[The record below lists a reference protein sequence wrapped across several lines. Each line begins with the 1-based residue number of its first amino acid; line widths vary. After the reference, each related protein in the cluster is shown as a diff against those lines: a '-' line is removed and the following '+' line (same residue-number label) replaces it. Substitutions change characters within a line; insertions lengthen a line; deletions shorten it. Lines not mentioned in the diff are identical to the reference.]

1 MSATTFVH
9 LRRVAALLMGVGGL
23 LLLLSGLLGVGL
35 PPEVGRD
42 ALVAVGACL
51 CLAGAGQWWTL
62 GRAQRAMGLL
72 SEELTMMRRVAHHTG
87 SPVLVTDND
96 LRVVWCNQAFERETG
111 FRLGEV
117 QGQHPGRLLRSPG
130 ADPVTVARVRDAVR
144 HHTDIDIELLH
155 RYRDGRDRWVRV
167 ILSSQRDD
175 QGDFSGFVAV
185 LVDIDAQVR
194 TRETM
199 RRALR
204 HKGALMQ
211 TLQRYVIVAETDT
224 AGVITQ
230 VNQRFQHTSGYSEA
244 ELLGQ
249 NFRLVSAGW
258 HTPVFWRDMWQRI
271 ERGLPWRGE
280 ICNRS
285 KSGRLYWVQ
294 TLITP
299 FAGADGKIEKYLAIQ
314 SDVSDLRLAQIEL
327 RKSQTLLTRTSQLA
341 GVGGWYVLAGG
352 GGLHMTPECQQLLGV
367 SDGEIDSI
375 DELWRCFDAGA
386 RLQVREQLR
395 ELVARRRRDIEVV
408 VPLRPLDNAPMRWV
422 KLVAGFDEPE
432 SGGLARAPGRLVGA
446 VQDYTPQTQA
456 QQRIREEQRIL
467 HSAMDA
473 VGEAFALYDPENRL
487 VYFNDEYAAWLPP
500 EHAPRQ
506 GMRYEE
512 VLRCLL
518 DRGDFKVDQGHE
530 SEWMQ
535 AVLSAPR
542 RADADRIHQMA
553 DGRWIRFIDRLTP
566 DGYRVVFRYDVTELQ
581 SALLRADAAALSK
594 GQFLANMSHEIRTP
608 INAILGLLQ
617 LLGHTRL
624 DTQQADTLHKARR
637 ATRSLLEILNDVLD
651 LSKIEAGKM
660 DLHPVPFRLAD
671 LRNEL
676 ELILVG
682 ALGSKDL
689 LLVFDI
695 DAALPPVV
703 CGDPVR
709 LRQVLINLGSN
720 AIKFTER
727 GRVVLRWHLLH
738 QASGV
743 ARLRFQ
749 VSDTGIGIAPEQQQH
764 IFDSFSQAESTT
776 TRRFGGSGL
785 GLTISQRLVSYMGGE
800 IRLSSTPGEGSTFVF
815 DIDLPLAAEQD
826 VVDDV
831 HTDPTAEGADRLS
844 GLSLLLVEDNA
855 LNQEVALAML
865 RREGARVELAE
876 NGLQAV
882 QALQARP
889 RGFDLVLMDMQM
901 PELDGLQATERIRD
915 ELGLRDLPVLA
926 MTANAMAADRERC
939 LQAGMNAHIGKPFD
953 IDQVV
958 ALVLQFTRGAP
969 LQSAPDIVIDPDEG
983 MQEWPL
989 REDTDT
995 LRRLGGNAVLLAQLR
1010 GQFVTGAREQW
1021 RVVQACTTRS
1031 DWRQAADA
1039 VHRLKG
1045 SAGVVGA
1052 QRLLRG
1058 CAEIEQALRTAEGG
1072 ADPGAGRWRQLQA
1085 LLEDSLGALGVAPAA
1100 RTAAPLQ
1107 PATVDQVELRA
1118 CRAALIPLKPLLE
1131 VADMTAIDLHEQ
1143 WLAEHPLARSPRFE
1157 RLNQLMEAMDL
1168 PAAAAECSRVLEG
1181 ESVVAQTPVKRANPA
1196 AADGLA
1202 AAGPCTE

>member
-1 MSATTFVH
+1 VSASAFVH
-9 LRRVAALLMGVGGL
+9 LRRVAAVLMVTGGL
-23 LLLLSGLLGVGL
+23 LVLSGLLVVAL
-35 PPEVGRD
+35 PMWVGRD
-42 ALVAVGACL
+42 ARVA
-51 CLAGAGQWWTL
+51 AGAGLLLAGGWQWWTL
-62 GRAQRAMGLL
+62 GRAQQAVGQL
-72 SEELTMMRRVAHHTG
+72 SEQLTMMRRVAHHAG
-87 SPVLVTDND
+87 NPVLVTDND

-111 FRLGEV
+111 FRLVEV
-117 QGQHPGRLLRSPG
+117 QGQHPGRWLRSPG
-130 ADPVTVARVRDAVR
+130 ADPVTEARVRDAVR

-155 RYRDGRDRWVRV
+155 RYRDGRDRWVRL
-167 ILSSQRDD
+167 ILASQRDD
-175 QGDFSGFVAV
+175 RGGYSGFVAV
-185 LVDIDAQVR
+185 LMDIDAQVHA
-194 TRETM
+194 RETM

-211 TLQRYVIVAETDT
+211 TLERYVIVAETDT

-230 VNQRFQHTSGYSEA
+230 VNQRFQDISGYTEA
-244 ELLGQ
+244 QLLGQ

-258 HTPVFWRDMWQRI
+258 HPPAFWRNMWQRI

-285 KSGRLYWVQ
+285 QSGRLYWVQ
-294 TLITP
+294 TLIAP
-299 FAGADGKIEKYLAIQ
+299 FAGADGKIEKYVAIQ

-327 RKSQTLLTRTSQLA
+327 RKSQALLTRTSQLA
-341 GVGGWYVLAGG
+341 GVGGWYALAGG
-352 GGLHMTPECQQLLGV
+352 GGLHMTPECLQLLGV
-367 SDGEIDSI
+367 ADGEIGAI

-395 ELVARRRRDIEVV
+395 DLVARRRHDIEVV
-408 VPLRPLDNAPMRWV
+408 VPLRPMENTPTRWV
-422 KLVAGFDEPE
+422 KLVAGYDEPE
-432 SGGLARAPGRLVGA
+432 PGGPARTPGRLVGA
-446 VQDYTPQTQA
+446 VQDYTPHTQA

-473 VGEAFALYDPENRL
+473 VGEAFALYDPDNRL

-512 VLRCLL
+512 VLRFLL
-518 DRGDFKVDQGHE
+518 ARGDFKEAVGRE
-530 SEWMQ
+530 SEWIQ

-542 RADADRIHQMA
+542 RANADRVQQMA

-581 SALLRADAAALSK
+581 SALLQADAAALSK

-624 DTQQADTLHKARR
+624 DEQQAETLRKARR
-637 ATRSLLEILNDVLD
+637 ATRSLLDLLNDVLD

-660 DLHPVPFRLAD
+660 DLHPVPFRLTD

-676 ELILVG
+676 ELVLAG
-682 ALGSKDL
+682 ALVSKDVR
-689 LLVFDI
+689 LVFDI
-695 DAALPPVV
+695 DPQLPPVV

-709 LRQVLINLGSN
+709 LRQVLINLGGN
-720 AIKFTER
+720 AIKFTEC
-727 GRVVLRWHLLH
+727 GQVVIGWHLL
-738 QASGV
+738 QQGAGV
-743 ARLRFQ
+743 ARIRFQ
-749 VSDTGIGIAPEQQQH
+749 VTDTGIGIAPEQQQR
-764 IFDSFSQAESTT
+764 IFDSFSQGESTT

-800 IRLSSTPGEGSTFVF
+800 IRLSSTPGQGSSFVF
-815 DIDLPLAAEQD
+815 EIDLPLAAEQD

-831 HTDPTAEGADRLS
+831 HPPLVTPGQDRLS
-844 GLSLLLVEDNA
+844 GLRLLLVEDNA

-865 RREGARVELAE
+865 RREGAHVELAE
-876 NGLQAV
+876 NGWQAV
-882 QALQARP
+882 QALQERP

-969 LQSAPDIVIDPDEG
+969 LQSAPDILIDPDEG
-983 MQEWPL
+983 VQEWPL
-989 REDTDT
+989 REDTET

-1010 GQFVTGAREQW
+1010 GQFVASAMELW
-1021 RVVQACTTRS
+1021 RVVQACATRS
-1031 DWRQAADA
+1031 DWHQAAHA

-1052 QRLLRG
+1052 QRLMHA
-1058 CAEIEQALRTAEGG
+1058 CAEIEQTLRTGEDG

-1085 LLEDSLGALGVAPAA
+1085 LLADSLGALDTAPPVRAPAA
-1100 RTAAPLQ
+1100 TPS
-1107 PATVDQVELRA
+1107 ATVEQGELRA
-1118 CRAALIPLKPLLE
+1118 CLAALIPLKPLLE
-1131 VADMTAIDLHEQ
+1131 EADMASIDLHEQ
-1143 WLAEHPLARSPRFE
+1143 WLAEHPLARSPRFLH
-1157 RLNQLMEAMDL
+1157 LNQLMEAMDL
-1168 PAAAAECSRVLEG
+1168 PAAAAECSRVLQG
-1181 ESVVAQTPVKRANPA
+1181 APVAVQTPGKRANPA
-1196 AADGLA
+1196 VADGFA
-1202 AAGPCTE
+1202 AAGNRTE